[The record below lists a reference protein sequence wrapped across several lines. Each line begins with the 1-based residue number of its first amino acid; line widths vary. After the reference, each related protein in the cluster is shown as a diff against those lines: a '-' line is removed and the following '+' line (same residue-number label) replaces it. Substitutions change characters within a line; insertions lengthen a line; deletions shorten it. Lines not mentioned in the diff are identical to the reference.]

1 MKRKLISF
9 LLFIFL
15 IILLLLGTYFINQT
29 KNIEELDTKK
39 IINLES
45 TIVEGNGHILKDNYI
60 DPLDL
65 EISELNYNDNS
76 QDSDG
81 NIDAL
86 KCSDD
91 IECGNDF
98 SEESYCIGDKVYEK
112 VHEFSCN
119 GRCNENI
126 NRKLIEECFIGCFEG
141 ECINSFL
148 FDCEFDFECGI
159 NDFVGDTFCSLD
171 NVYQDYLTWTCLDPG
186 TENSTCNISF
196 NEQLVDDCGTSLGC
210 NEGMC
215 IN

>member
-1 MKRKLISF
+1 MERKLTSP

-15 IILLLLGTYFINQT
+15 IIMLLLGTYFINEPNKIEKRD
-29 KNIEELDTKK
+29 KNEFISLEPLIVKGNSY
-39 IINLES
+39 II
-45 TIVEGNGHILKDNYI
+45 KDDYI

-65 EISELNYNDNS
+65 EISELDYKEEIDN
-76 QDSDG
+76 Q
-81 NIDAL
+81 NKNKL
-86 KCSDD
+86 ECLED
-91 IECGNDF
+91 IECGDNF
-98 SEESYCIGDKVYEK
+98 SGEPYCIGDKVYEK

-141 ECINSFL
+141 ECINSFP

-159 NDFVGDTFCSLD
+159 NDFAGDTFCSLD

>member
-1 MKRKLISF
+1 M
-9 LLFIFL
+9 
-15 IILLLLGTYFINQT
+15 LLLGTYFINEPNKIEKRD
-29 KNIEELDTKK
+29 KNEFISLEPLIVKGNSY
-39 IINLES
+39 II
-45 TIVEGNGHILKDNYI
+45 KDDYI

-65 EISELNYNDNS
+65 EISELDYKEEIDN
-76 QDSDG
+76 Q
-81 NIDAL
+81 NKNKL
-86 KCSDD
+86 ECLED
-91 IECGNDF
+91 IECGDNV
-98 SEESYCIGDKVYEK
+98 SGEPYCIGDKVYEK

-119 GRCNENI
+119 GRCSENI

-141 ECINSFL
+141 ECINSFP
-148 FDCEFDFECGI
+148 FDCEFNFECGI